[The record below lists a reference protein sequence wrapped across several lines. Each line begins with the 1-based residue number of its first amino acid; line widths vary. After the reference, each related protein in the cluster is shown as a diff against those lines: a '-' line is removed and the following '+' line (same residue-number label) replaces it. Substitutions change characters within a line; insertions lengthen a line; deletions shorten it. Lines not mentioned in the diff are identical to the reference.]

1 MEGVRDDA
9 GNRGGVDPAAAIA
22 PFAASLA
29 DRYPRERVLLAGHV
43 VQAPAYAATPRGR
56 LAGLALKGAFEDAR
70 PRDPDGRWRRSA
82 ALLLARGHAILAT
95 DEIPVRL
102 DPKRIHVFDR
112 VTERRLNRRA
122 A

>member
-1 MEGVRDDA
+1 VALLDRDDA
-9 GNRGGVDPAAAIA
+9 VAAA
-22 PFAASLA
+22 
-29 DRYPRERVLLAGHV
+29 
-43 VQAPAYAATPRGR
+43 
-56 LAGLALKGAFEDAR
+56 
-70 PRDPDGRWRRSA
+70 
-82 ALLLARGHAILAT
+82 